1 MRNEEFKD
9 IQKQTQ
15 NLFGKILELWK
26 KQGKWDGDD
35 RSMPYYG
42 LDKDPILSILITAFV
57 FQTNQLEDNIKAFRE
72 GLFDEFEDLAVPFE
86 LVKPIPAIAMLATSK
101 RKGDNDTIFTDQDM
115 SFKIEKK
122 MMTSSERYAF
132 APLFNTRLVNISP
145 TNVKRLSET
154 KWLVDFDNNEAEL
167 DLGSVAF
174 FFDKLNFT
182 DLKITIDG
190 KEIPLIKPWEYD
202 RFPLNPWI
210 TAKNMVCN
218 KALVYGSNE
227 QWFDMWVN
235 HELNYYLIAPDFK
248 KKIKDKNFS
257 LTFDFASLDG
267 SQTLDAEN
275 IILNAFPVVNVTRKD
290 FFLSL
295 NSPVVKISEENLD
308 VFEDEEDRHNS
319 FFMNLV
325 FDEEKNEYDDLDKFT
340 LRHFGCER
348 FNLAE
353 LINTANTLIRRYG
366 TDFFAFQSIPQ
377 FQSSE
382 RMRRLSYVVKDITD
396 ILKQYGLPKSGIYAI
411 LKNKNYLSPDEAKLT
426 VCSLFTDGAAANDI
440 DIHASI
446 ASSDNLDKKK
456 TRLLTMTSG
465 GKDEIM
471 DHDEKRMLSRYYL
484 QTNDRIVTRSDLK
497 FFCHRIL
504 IQEGINAKYITN
516 IDVPRPT
523 CDDKAQKVLIHI
535 DEDFVSDIDFVRLA
549 SKMQKMTDVRSA
561 GLMPVEI
568 VFSKG
573 EAL

>member
-1 MRNEEFKD
+1 MRNEEYKN

-15 NLFGKILELWK
+15 DLLEKILELWK

-35 RSMPYYG
+35 KSMPYYG

-57 FQTNQLEDNIKAFRE
+57 FQINQLEDNIKAFRE

-115 SFKIEKK
+115 SFEIEKK
-122 MMTSSERYAF
+122 MMMSSERYAF
-132 APLFNTRLVNISP
+132 APLFNTRLVNITP
-145 TNVKRLSET
+145 IGVKQLSDT
-154 KWLVDFDNNEAEL
+154 KWIVNFDNDEAEL
-167 DLGSVAF
+167 DLGSIAF

-190 KEIPLIKPWEYD
+190 KEIPLVKPWEYD

-210 TAKNMVCN
+210 TAKNVVCN
-218 KALVYGSNE
+218 KSLVYGSNE
-227 QWFDMWVN
+227 QWFDMWTN
-235 HELNYYLIAPDFK
+235 NELNYYLIAPDFK
-248 KKIKDKNFS
+248 KKIKDKDFS
-257 LTFDFASLDG
+257 LTFDFAGLDG
-267 SQTLDAEN
+267 SQTLKAEN
-275 IILNAFPVVNVTRKD
+275 IILNAFPIVNVTRKD

-308 VFEDEEDRHNS
+308 DSEDEEDRHNS

-340 LRHFGCER
+340 LRHFGSER
-348 FNLAE
+348 FDMAE
-353 LINTANTLIRRYG
+353 LINTANTLVRRYG
-366 TDFFAFQSIPQ
+366 TDFYAFQSMPQ

-396 ILKQYGLPKSGIYAI
+396 ILKQYGIPKSGIYAI

-426 VCSLFTDGAAANDI
+426 ICSLFTNGVAANDI
-440 DIHASI
+440 DINASI
-446 ASSDNLDKKK
+446 ISSDNLDNKK

-465 GKDEIM
+465 GKDEIL
-471 DHDEKRMLSRYYL
+471 DHDEKRMLGRYYL
-484 QTNDRIVTRSDLK
+484 QTNDRIVTRSDLNI
-497 FFCHRIL
+497 FCRRIL
-504 IQEGINAKYITN
+504 IQEGIKTKYIIN

-523 CDDKAQKVLIHI
+523 DNAKVQKVFITV
-535 DEDFVSDIDFVRLA
+535 DKDFVSDVDFVHLA
-549 SKMQKMTDVRSA
+549 SKMQKMIDVRSA
-561 GLMPVEI
+561 GFMPVEI
-568 VFSKG
+568 VFS
-573 EAL
+573 E

>member
-1 MRNEEFKD
+1 MRNEEYKN

-15 NLFGKILELWK
+15 DLLEKILELWK

-57 FQTNQLEDNIKAFRE
+57 FQINQLEDNIKAFRE

-86 LVKPIPAIAMLATSK
+86 LVKPVPAIAMLATSK

-115 SFKIEKK
+115 SFEIEKK
-122 MMTSSERYAF
+122 MMMSSERYAF
-132 APLFNTRLVNISP
+132 APLFNTRLVNITP
-145 TNVKRLSET
+145 VGVKQLSET
-154 KWLVDFDNNEAEL
+154 KWLVNFDNDEAEL
-167 DLGSVAF
+167 DLGCIAF
-174 FFDKLNFT
+174 FFDKQNFT

-190 KEIPLIKPWEYD
+190 KEIPLVKPWEYD

-210 TAKNMVCN
+210 TAKNIVCN

-227 QWFDMWVN
+227 QWFDLWVN

-248 KKIKDKNFS
+248 RKIKDKNFS
-257 LTFDFASLDG
+257 LTFDFAGLDG
-267 SQTLDAEN
+267 SQTLNAEN
-275 IILNAFPVVNVTRKD
+275 IILNAFPIVNVTRKD

-308 VFEDEEDRHNS
+308 DSEDEEDRNNS

-348 FNLAE
+348 FDMAE
-353 LINTANTLIRRYG
+353 LINTANTLVRRYG
-366 TDFFAFQSIPQ
+366 TDFYAFQSISQ

-396 ILKQYGLPKSGIYAI
+396 ILKQYGIPKSGIYAI

-426 VCSLFTDGAAANDI
+426 ICSLFTNGTAANDI
-440 DIHASI
+440 DINASI
-446 ASSDNLDKKK
+446 ISSDILDNKK

-471 DHDEKRMLSRYYL
+471 NHDEKKMLGRYYL
-484 QTNDRIVTRSDLK
+484 QTNDRIVTRSDLNL
-497 FFCHRIL
+497 FCRRML

-516 IDVPRPT
+516 IDVPHT
-523 CDDKAQKVLIHI
+523 TSDDKAQKVFIAV
-535 DEDFVSDIDFVRLA
+535 DRDFVSDIDFVHLA
-549 SKMQKMTDVRSA
+549 SKMQKMIDVRSA

-568 VFSKG
+568 VFS
-573 EAL
+573 E

>member
-1 MRNEEFKD
+1 MRNEEYKN

-15 NLFGKILELWK
+15 DLLEKILELWK

-57 FQTNQLEDNIKAFRE
+57 FQINQLEDNIKAFRE

-86 LVKPIPAIAMLATSK
+86 LVKPVPAIAMLATSK

-115 SFKIEKK
+115 SFEIEKK
-122 MMTSSERYAF
+122 MMMSSERYAF
-132 APLFNTRLVNISP
+132 APLFNTRLVNITP
-145 TNVKRLSET
+145 VGVKQLSET
-154 KWLVDFDNNEAEL
+154 KWLVNFDNDEAEL
-167 DLGSVAF
+167 DLGCIAF

-190 KEIPLIKPWEYD
+190 KEIPLVKPWEYD

-210 TAKNMVCN
+210 TAKNIVCN

-227 QWFDMWVN
+227 QWFDLWVN

-248 KKIKDKNFS
+248 RKIKDKNFS
-257 LTFDFASLDG
+257 LTFDFAGLDG
-267 SQTLDAEN
+267 SQTLNAEN
-275 IILNAFPVVNVTRKD
+275 IILNAFPIVNVTRKD

-308 VFEDEEDRHNS
+308 DSEDEEDQHNS

-348 FNLAE
+348 FDMAE
-353 LINTANTLIRRYG
+353 LINTANTLVRRYG
-366 TDFFAFQSIPQ
+366 TDFYAFQSISQ

-396 ILKQYGLPKSGIYAI
+396 ILKQYGIPKSGIYAI

-426 VCSLFTDGAAANDI
+426 ICSLFTNGVAANDI
-440 DIHASI
+440 DINASI
-446 ASSDNLDKKK
+446 ISSDNLDNKK

-465 GKDEIM
+465 GKDEIL
-471 DHDEKRMLSRYYL
+471 DHDEKRMLGRYYL
-484 QTNDRIVTRSDLK
+484 QTNDRIVTRSDLNI
-497 FFCHRIL
+497 FCRRIL
-504 IQEGINAKYITN
+504 IQEGIKTKYIIN

-523 CDDKAQKVLIHI
+523 DNAKVQKVFITV
-535 DEDFVSDIDFVRLA
+535 DKDFVSDVDFVHLA
-549 SKMQKMTDVRSA
+549 SKMQKMIDVRSA
-561 GLMPVEI
+561 GFMPVEI
-568 VFSKG
+568 VFS
-573 EAL
+573 E

>member
-1 MRNEEFKD
+1 MRNEKYKN

-15 NLFGKILELWK
+15 DLLEKILELWK

-57 FQTNQLEDNIKAFRE
+57 FQINQLEDNIKAFRE

-86 LVKPIPAIAMLATSK
+86 LVKPVPAIAMLATSK

-115 SFKIEKK
+115 SFEIEKK
-122 MMTSSERYAF
+122 MMMSSERYAF
-132 APLFNTRLVNISP
+132 APLFNTRLVNITP
-145 TNVKRLSET
+145 VGVKQLSET
-154 KWLVDFDNNEAEL
+154 KWLVNFDNDEAEL
-167 DLGSVAF
+167 DLGCIAF

-190 KEIPLIKPWEYD
+190 KEIPLVKPWEYD

-210 TAKNMVCN
+210 TAKNIVCN

-227 QWFDMWVN
+227 QWFDLWVN

-248 KKIKDKNFS
+248 RKIKDKNFS
-257 LTFDFASLDG
+257 LTFDFAGLDG
-267 SQTLDAEN
+267 SQTLNAEN
-275 IILNAFPVVNVTRKD
+275 IILNAFPIVNVTRKD

-308 VFEDEEDRHNS
+308 DSEDEEDQHNS

-348 FNLAE
+348 FDMAE
-353 LINTANTLIRRYG
+353 LINTANTLVRRYG
-366 TDFFAFQSIPQ
+366 TDFYAFQSISQ

-396 ILKQYGLPKSGIYAI
+396 ILKQYGIPKSGIYAI

-426 VCSLFTDGAAANDI
+426 ICSLFTNGVAANDI
-440 DIHASI
+440 DINASI
-446 ASSDNLDKKK
+446 ISSDNLDNKK

-465 GKDEIM
+465 GKDEIL
-471 DHDEKRMLSRYYL
+471 DHDEKRMLGRYYL
-484 QTNDRIVTRSDLK
+484 QTNDRIVTRSDLNI
-497 FFCHRIL
+497 FCRRIL
-504 IQEGINAKYITN
+504 IQEGIKTKYIIN

-523 CDDKAQKVLIHI
+523 DNAKVQKVFITV
-535 DEDFVSDIDFVRLA
+535 DKDFVSDVDFVHLA
-549 SKMQKMTDVRSA
+549 SKMQKMIDVRSA
-561 GLMPVEI
+561 GFMPVEI
-568 VFSKG
+568 VFS
-573 EAL
+573 E

>member
-1 MRNEEFKD
+1 MRNEEYKN

-15 NLFGKILELWK
+15 DLLEKILELWK

-57 FQTNQLEDNIKAFRE
+57 FQINQLEDNIKAFRE

-86 LVKPIPAIAMLATSK
+86 LVKPVPAIAMLATSK

-115 SFKIEKK
+115 SFEIEKK
-122 MMTSSERYAF
+122 MMMSSERYAF
-132 APLFNTRLVNISP
+132 APLFNTRLVNITPVS
-145 TNVKRLSET
+145 VKQLSET
-154 KWLVDFDNNEAEL
+154 KWLVNFDNDEAEL
-167 DLGSVAF
+167 NLDSVAF

-190 KEIPLIKPWEYD
+190 KEIPLVKPWEYD

-210 TAKNMVCN
+210 TAKNVVCN
-218 KALVYGSNE
+218 KSLVYGSNE
-227 QWFDMWVN
+227 QWFDMWTN
-235 HELNYYLIAPDFK
+235 NELNYYLIAPDFK
-248 KKIKDKNFS
+248 KKIKDKDFS
-257 LTFDFASLDG
+257 LTFDFAGLDG
-267 SQTLDAEN
+267 SQTLKAEN
-275 IILNAFPVVNVTRKD
+275 IILNAFPIVNVTRKD

-308 VFEDEEDRHNS
+308 DSEDEEDRHNS

-348 FNLAE
+348 FDMAE
-353 LINTANTLIRRYG
+353 LINTANTLVRRYG
-366 TDFFAFQSIPQ
+366 TDFYAFQSMPQ

-396 ILKQYGLPKSGIYAI
+396 ILKQYGIPKSGIYAI

-426 VCSLFTDGAAANDI
+426 ICSLFTNGVAANDI
-440 DIHASI
+440 DINASI
-446 ASSDNLDKKK
+446 ISSDNLDNKK

-465 GKDEIM
+465 GKDEIL
-471 DHDEKRMLSRYYL
+471 DHDEKRMLGRYYL
-484 QTNDRIVTRSDLK
+484 QTNDRIVTRSDLNI
-497 FFCHRIL
+497 FCRRIL
-504 IQEGINAKYITN
+504 IQEGIKTKYIIN

-523 CDDKAQKVLIHI
+523 DNAKVQKVFITV
-535 DEDFVSDIDFVRLA
+535 DKDFVSDVDFVHLA
-549 SKMQKMTDVRSA
+549 SKMQKMIDVRSA
-561 GLMPVEI
+561 GFMPVEI
-568 VFSKG
+568 VFS
-573 EAL
+573 E